1 MNTYRPKGEEEVVEA
16 HLEERVTAFPDQG
29 HCGRESVSRHLWR
42 GSRGRQRT
50 EGHTPC
56 PHAPSQLSFSSVCL
70 WREQVQAWGGRIG
83 DVKWSLKCCLRFC
96 TRYLSFKLKLR
107 NFYFL
112 QMSDHKI
119 LDLPKYSVKVRED
132 YLNWVNSEAKVRDT
146 IVTVITIHVFCFL
159 DIPSLHPW
167 HKCVFFLR

>member
-119 LDLPKYSVKVRED
+119 LGP
-132 YLNWVNSEAKVRDT
+132 AQ
-146 IVTVITIHVFCFL
+146 VFCQGEGRLLELSKFW
-159 DIPSLHPW
+159 SQGKRHNC
-167 HKCVFFLR
+167 HCHHNSCVLFPRHSQFTSMA